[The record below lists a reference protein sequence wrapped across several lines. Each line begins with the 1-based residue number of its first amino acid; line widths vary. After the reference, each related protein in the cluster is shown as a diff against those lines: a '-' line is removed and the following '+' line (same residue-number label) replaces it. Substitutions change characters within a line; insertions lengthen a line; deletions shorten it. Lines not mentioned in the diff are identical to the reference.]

1 MKSCSNIAISTP
13 NGDFILWIH
22 FSIVTCQCVPYVRA
36 DDPNSVLVIQ
46 KGKDLSANIKI

>member
-1 MKSCSNIAISTP
+1 MKSCLNIAISTP
-13 NGDFILWIH
+13 NYDFILWIH
-22 FSIVTCQCVPYVRA
+22 VSIITCQFVPYVRA